1 MCPFCNAVLPWW
13 TLFPIFSYLILKG
26 KCHNCKNH
34 ISVIYP
40 VIELV
45 SGIYGAYL
53 LSNYLTNNI
62 NLYTYFLFYFVYF
75 VLLILSIQDIKFGE
89 ISDKVAIPAII
100 ILFISQLIY
109 YFKINNFNLFLF
121 QLLIV
126 FILFFLFA
134 SIVIF
139 TSAMGGGDIRI
150 FVIMGLVLSFPD
162 ILLALTIGF
171 IVASLIG
178 ILEAVIKKQK
188 NIAKF
193 HIRLIPYLAFG
204 FSIIAT
210 WGNIISNVIFK

>member
-1 MCPFCNAVLPWW
+1 MYYSNFSLNIYFYIFIFIISSLIASFCSVVALRLEGNFEENHKKDTKNSSIITGRSMCPFCNAVLPWW

-121 QLLIV
+121 QLLIYL
-126 FILFFLFA
+126 ILNK
-134 SIVIF
+134 V
-139 TSAMGGGDIRI
+139 
-150 FVIMGLVLSFPD
+150 
-162 ILLALTIGF
+162 
-171 IVASLIG
+171 
-178 ILEAVIKKQK
+178 
-188 NIAKF
+188 
-193 HIRLIPYLAFG
+193 
-204 FSIIAT
+204 
-210 WGNIISNVIFK
+210 